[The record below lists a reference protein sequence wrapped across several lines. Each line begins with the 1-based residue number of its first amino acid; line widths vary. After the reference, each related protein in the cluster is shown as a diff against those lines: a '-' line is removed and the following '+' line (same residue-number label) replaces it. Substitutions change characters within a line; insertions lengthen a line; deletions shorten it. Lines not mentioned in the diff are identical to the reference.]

1 MYISLSKETYYS
13 TKLTI
18 KKIQNIKTS
27 LLRKKNEKLIHV
39 KFLNAQYIYIYIYI
53 YIYRKVINA

>member
-53 YIYRKVINA
+53 EKS